1 MLDDLV
7 HKYIVLRDKRDS
19 IKNSVK
25 EKVAAIDETLKLVEN
40 AMLAEF
46 QRTGAESVRTPAGTA
61 YKTVRTS
68 ATVGDWDAVL
78 EFIQKNDAWYMLD
91 KRVNKTGVEQYR
103 QEHNDLPPGVSWV
116 EDLTIN
122 VRRS

>member
-46 QRTGAESVRTPAGTA
+46 QRTGAESVRTPSGTA

-78 EFIQKNDAWYMLD
+78 AFIQKNDAWYMLD

>member
-78 EFIQKNDAWYMLD
+78 AFIQKNDAWYMLD

>member
-19 IKNSVK
+19 IANAAK
-25 EKVAAIDETLKLVEN
+25 EKCAKINDALKVAEA

-46 QRTGAESVRTPAGTA
+46 QKSGAESVRTPSGTA
-61 YKTVRTS
+61 YKTTRTS
-68 ATVGDWDAVL
+68 ATVGDWDAIL
-78 EFIQKNDAWYMLD
+78 EFIQENDAWYMLD

-103 QEHNDLPPGVSWV
+103 QENNDLPPGVKWV
-116 EDLTIN
+116 EDITIN